1 MKEDFVEP
9 VGEFFRKH
17 LPLAEKARQ
26 LALSPENY
34 DLPGADAQLPGQ
46 IQALLES
53 PNLYNL
59 VPKLKAATEDLERA
73 QRALAEEQHRLIEA
87 ELAHA
92 VEGVQASQQW
102 QQASEASRERVGNA
116 IAEFEKLVASSAN
129 SAQLS
134 SLQLKLNA
142 AKTSW
147 VNELMRVSPVPA
159 PAAAAQGD
167 AAASP
172 AAEPAR
178 QPAQPKQPRAK
189 SISSFLGS
197 SSLATISS
205 TQELDEY
212 LGQLRVQLAD
222 FIDDGG
228 VVTL

>member
-1 MKEDFVEP
+1 MGSEMCIRD
-9 VGEFFRKH
+9 R
-17 LPLAEKARQ
+17 
-26 LALSPENY
+26 
-34 DLPGADAQLPGQ
+34 
-46 IQALLES
+46 
-53 PNLYNL
+53 YNL
-59 VPKLKAATEDLERA
+59 VPKLKVATESLERA
-73 QRALAEEQHRLIEA
+73 QKALAQEQHRLIAA

-92 VEGVQASQQW
+92 VEGVHASQQW
-102 QQASEASRERVGNA
+102 REASEASRERVGNA

-147 VNELMRVSPVPA
+147 VNELMRVSPVPTPA
-159 PAAAAQGD
+159 PAAPGD
-167 AAASP
+167 ADASP
-172 AAEPAR
+172 AAEPAP
-178 QPAQPKQPRAK
+178 QSAVSKQPRAK

-212 LGQLRVQLAD
+212 LGQLRGQLAD